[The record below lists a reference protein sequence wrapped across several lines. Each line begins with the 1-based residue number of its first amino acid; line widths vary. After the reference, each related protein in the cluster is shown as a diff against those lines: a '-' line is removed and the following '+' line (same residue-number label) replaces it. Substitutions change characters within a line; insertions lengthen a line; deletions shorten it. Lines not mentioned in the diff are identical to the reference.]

1 VHMKP
6 KSVRPL
12 QLHPCSSPLQSG
24 KASRRVFGVAVVA
37 FVQGLALPAGADLV
51 FPDTRKIGQS
61 LVLELGDPRFKDKVF
76 FVQNTAL
83 GAFELP
89 MGKVVPIRWTAKKGP
104 LRITFLD
111 GDVWRNHK
119 SKNGNLSPL
128 QLDEVLQTLARPCGK
143 PFDGQSEALDEVDYT
158 HLRWFFR
165 VRSKLGQCDARRD
178 RVHRL
183 ALAKTKN
190 PLDVGPLRRVDLPV
204 SSKRS
209 KPRPMPTAAK
219 PTASSSCA
227 MLGPGRRGPRTGW
240 GPLGGS
246 FLLRALCS
254 FRWSS
259 QRRRNAKV

>member
-1 VHMKP
+1 MSLALRSLLSCWVWRCLP
-6 KSVRPL
+6 ERTWFFPTPEKSVNRSFL
-12 QLHPCSSPLQSG
+12 NWETRASKTRSS
-24 KASRRVFGVAVVA
+24 
-37 FVQGLALPAGADLV
+37 
-51 FPDTRKIGQS
+51 
-61 LVLELGDPRFKDKVF
+61 

-143 PFDGQSEALDEVDYT
+143 PFDGQSEALVEVDYT

-183 ALAKTKN
+183 APAKTKN

-209 KPRPMPTAAK
+209 KPRPIPTAAK
-219 PTASSSCA
+219 PTGSSSCA
-227 MLGPGRRGPRTGW
+227 MLGPGRRGPRTGSA
-240 GPLGGS
+240 PLGGS
-246 FLLRALCS
+246 FLLIALCS
-254 FRWSS
+254 FRRSS
-259 QRRRNAKV
+259 QRRRDAKV